1 MMCRLLTGDYITPQF
16 NAQPRFDKPILVWG
30 NWVDEQFHHFL
41 GSLNVP
47 LTNKIIS
54 RRRSILSCSSIGVAF
69 SINPMLLMNKKKVVR
84 DG

>member
-1 MMCRLLTGDYITPQF
+1 
-16 NAQPRFDKPILVWG
+16 
-30 NWVDEQFHHFL
+30 
-41 GSLNVP
+41 VP
-47 LTNKIIS
+47 LTNKIMS